1 MRIAAPNRFRSPCQH
16 FSAALHRSAKPEPPD
31 SPWRG
36 MLSGNYDAFDR
47 AGEKTAMAKLIYFA
61 GLGSVFHPQRR
72 EVQAF
77 VHHGLDV
84 FGQRT
89 AKIKSEERKVRRA
102 ISEMKHCRELIP
114 DRVRFLNAVLSKLQF
129 QATGQHPTY
138 RLTLAP
144 TSFAIWYALHL
155 AVQKPEILS
164 SMNATVMIA
173 PFFQARK
180 RLALKLFHHFADLR
194 NLLEENRKGFSAFV
208 QVARETRME
217 LGLVVPLNDTTARVA
232 ATQAMYEQIDPR
244 LNHSALIVPQAE
256 HFPFTDR
263 TPEPERHIIYRYI
276 EMIAKGEDVSKLEID
291 ASLKKRGIRLLL
303 GRAPWPTY

>member
-1 MRIAAPNRFRSPCQH
+1 MKIAAPRCFTPTPANRPGRIQRAPVRAHS
-16 FSAALHRSAKPEPPD
+16 E

-47 AGEKTAMAKLIYFA
+47 VGEKTSPAKLIYFA

-89 AKIKSEERKVRRA
+89 HKIKHEERKVRRA
-102 ISEMKHCRELIP
+102 ISEMKHCRDLIP
-114 DRVRFLNAVLSKLQF
+114 ERVKFLNSVLSKLQF
-129 QATGQHPTY
+129 TGEGHHATS
-138 RLTLAP
+138 RVTLLP
-144 TSFAIWYALHL
+144 TSFAIWYALQM
-155 AVQKPEILS
+155 AVQKPDALRAI
-164 SMNATVMIA
+164 NATVMVA

-194 NLLEENRKGFSAFV
+194 NLLEENRDHFPKFV
-208 QVARETRME
+208 EVAAATNME
-217 LGLVVPLNDTTARVA
+217 LGMVVPLNDTTARVA
-232 ATQAMYEQIDPR
+232 ATQGMYAQINPKVR
-244 LNHSALIVPQAE
+244 HSALIVPKAE

-263 TPEPERHIIYRYI
+263 TPEPERHVIYRYI
-276 EMIAKGEDVSKLEID
+276 EMIAKGEDVSTLKID
-291 ASLKKRGIRLLL
+291 ASLKSRGIRLLM
-303 GRAPWPTY
+303 GQQPWPAI